1 MKLIVRNMSIQQ
13 KIAWTY
19 ALLIAA
25 IFICQMWVYNV
36 FLSRVVQSKANDY
49 IIQNLKQTNSKIE
62 TYIDSIR
69 IMSNGI
75 TSNQEIREI
84 LISNNSLA
92 QSTSAKYQIS
102 YADNLRI
109 TDEISKLT
117 LAYDNINSVQIYTP
131 YYTYSYNFAG
141 DFENSNIINLK
152 EGEAIKDSRG
162 ELLLM
167 PSRKEFIDKYFAT
180 DIPVFSA
187 VRKIYNYKIG
197 QELGYLFINI
207 HETALRE
214 IIENVEIGTTG
225 VVQLFDSDGFFISAA
240 NPAIIGTR
248 IDSEILGKIENMG
261 NGGYFIIDDELIAFQ
276 KSDVTKWGVITRLP
290 VKDVAGELDLLQMTN
305 FLIGVVGLLVVILTS
320 FILSKELTKPL
331 QFLVRS
337 MEKVRGGDLSS
348 RVHVKSNDEIGHLS
362 KVYNHMTEE
371 LQKLIRQNYEE
382 QLSKKEAQ
390 LQAIQAQI
398 NPHFMYNTLD
408 TIYWM
413 LVLEGQDKAS
423 ELVISLS
430 DIMRYSISTKDG
442 SIVTLSQELQI
453 LNGYRIIQSARFE
466 NKLAWSIFVPDEILS
481 FYVPKMMIQPIVEN
495 AILHGMDSQK
505 LSLTIS
511 VEAFIV
517 DETLVVQVIDDGKG
531 MSEEQVKSLLTDNNI
546 SKNQGHT
553 GFGLPGVNRRIKIRF
568 GDDYGL
574 RIFSRFGEGTKV
586 QMRLPII
593 RNISR
598 EGKNENLIS

>member
-84 LISNNSLA
+84 LIHNNSLA
-92 QSTSAKYQIS
+92 QITPAKYQIS
-102 YADNLRI
+102 YADNLMI

-131 YYTYSYNFAG
+131 HYTYSYNFGG
-141 DFENSNIINLK
+141 DFENYSNIINLK

-197 QELGYLFINI
+197 RELGYLFINI

-214 IIENVEIGTTG
+214 IIENVEIGTSG

-248 IDSEILGKIENMG
+248 IDSEILDRIEDMG
-261 NGGYFIIDDELIAFQ
+261 NGGYFIIDDDLIAFQ

-290 VKDVAGELDLLQMTN
+290 VKDVAGELNLLQMTN
-305 FLIGVVGLLVVILTS
+305 FLIGVVGLLVVIITS

-331 QFLVRS
+331 QFLVKS

-348 RVHVKSNDEIGHLS
+348 RVRVKSNDEIGHLS

-430 DIMRYSISTKDG
+430 DIMRYSISSKDG
-442 SIVTLSQELQI
+442 SIVTLNQELQI

-466 NKLAWSIFVPDEILS
+466 NKLAWSIFVPDEMLNL
-481 FYVPKMMIQPIVEN
+481 YVPKMMIQPIVEN

-505 LSLTIS
+505 PSLTIA
-511 VEAFIV
+511 VEAFIE
-517 DETLVVQVIDDGKG
+517 DETFVIQVIDDGKG
-531 MSEEQVKSLLTDNNI
+531 MSEEQVKTLLTDNI

-568 GDDYGL
+568 GDEYGL
-574 RIFSRFGEGTKV
+574 RIFSRLGEGTKV
-586 QMRLPII
+586 QMRLPVI